1 MFAVER
7 AANRDGASAFGIS
20 LVPHRPLARR
30 LVTALRGQHRAT
42 APGRSVFTPLQW
54 GGCTLLLTFPRE
66 LLQVVEKNMV
76 EAGGVGLK
84 IPIENREVID
94 LIIAYTA

>member
-1 MFAVER
+1 
-7 AANRDGASAFGIS
+7 
-20 LVPHRPLARR
+20 
-30 LVTALRGQHRAT
+30 
-42 APGRSVFTPLQW
+42 
-54 GGCTLLLTFPRE
+54 LLTFPRE